1 MRRDWIVV
9 LLRIAVLLVLLLGLA
24 GGYVVSAQDPPTAEP
39 TEPVAR
45 FFLYYSPSCP
55 HCHEVMEN
63 YLPTVYEKYGTQVE
77 YEYIDIST
85 DSETYI
91 TMLRL
96 ETKLGVPETVL
107 GSVPALVIGDKV
119 LIGGAE
125 IPAKLEGYIDEYLAE
140 GGVDFPSLE
149 DLPEVVLPTPAPYVQ
164 ILVFLDASH
173 SDFEA
178 LNTLITSL
186 LQEYPNQLQPYA
198 IDLTVE
204 ENSSRLAE
212 IHEALGVSTAAPG
225 TPEVL
230 IDRRLLV
237 GIQEI
242 SAELPG
248 LIDEYLAQG
257 GSTIPSWEE
266 LIGATPTDTVTP
278 EPESTEPAS
287 GEEPVGG
294 TPTDTVTP
302 EPESTEAAPKAIYV
316 AYFEQAG
323 CQECAR
329 TVYDLK
335 VVQEQYPQIVVE
347 SFPMEEADN
356 KALNE
361 WLCDKYGVPEEERLS
376 TPMVFVGDDVLIGT
390 DANLS
395 NLLTAVAKY
404 AETGAERTWDD
415 FDPEEGE
422 KGIVDRFLSFGV
434 LTVLGAGLIDG
445 LNPCAFATLVFFIS
459 YMALTGRRGR
469 DVLFVGIS
477 FTLGVFLTYL
487 LVGVGLLKVVQSLSF
502 FTALGRWVYLLT
514 ALLCFVLAILTFR
527 DFFKA
532 RGGEVTDMALK
543 LPLNLRRRIN
553 KVIRES
559 AQVRAF
565 VAMAFVTGFL
575 VSLLELACTG
585 QVYLP
590 TIVYVMSQ
598 PDLATQA
605 FLYLLLYCLMFVLP
619 LVVVF
624 ALSYFGTSSEQLGQF
639 INRHTSTIKFI
650 TGLLFV
656 ALALWMTWTLAPL
669 FAIHSPGNWVLMGAV
684 LTAIVVGVVIWHYV
698 DERTPSKPV
707 PRRRRRRA

>member
-1 MRRDWIVV
+1 MRRHWIVV
-9 LLRIAVLLVLLLGLA
+9 SLLMTVLLVLLLGLL
-24 GGYVVSAQDPPTAEP
+24 GGRVVSAQDSATGEP
-39 TEPVAR
+39 DKPVVR
-45 FFLYYSPSCP
+45 FFLFYSPTCP

-77 YEYIDIST
+77 YQYIDIAA

-96 ETKLGVPETVL
+96 ETKLGVPEDAL
-107 GSVPALVIGDKV
+107 GGVPALVIGDKV
-119 LIGGAE
+119 MVGGAE
-125 IPAKLEGYIDEYLAE
+125 IPAKLEGYIDEYLAQ

-149 DLPEVVLPTPAPYVQ
+149 DLPEVVLPTPEPSVQ
-164 ILVFLDASH
+164 ILIFLDATH
-173 SDFEA
+173 SDFEE
-178 LNTLITSL
+178 LSSLMTSL
-186 LQEYPNQLQPYA
+186 VQAFPDQLQPYVM
-198 IDLTVE
+198 DVTVE

-212 IHEALGVSTAAPG
+212 LHAALSVSAAAPG

-230 IDRRLLV
+230 IDRRLLI

-242 SAELPG
+242 RSELPG
-248 LIDEYLAQG
+248 LIDQYLVQG
-257 GSTIPSWEE
+257 GSTIPPWEE
-266 LIGATPTDTVTP
+266 LVGSGPSETITP
-278 EPESTEPAS
+278 EPE
-287 GEEPVGG
+287 G
-294 TPTDTVTP
+294 
-302 EPESTEAAPKAIYV
+302 TEAAPRAIYV

-329 TVYDLK
+329 TTYDLK
-335 VVQEQYPQIVVE
+335 VVQEQYPQLVLE
-347 SFPMEEADN
+347 SFSIEEAEN

-361 WLCDKYGVPEEERLS
+361 WLSDKYGVPEEERLS

-395 NLLTAVAKY
+395 NLLTVVTKY
-404 AETGAERTWDD
+404 AETGTERTWDD
-415 FDPEEGE
+415 FDPKEGE

-459 YMALTGRRGR
+459 YLAFTGRRGR
-469 DVLFVGIS
+469 DILFVGIS

-514 ALLCFVLAILTFR
+514 ALLCLVLAILTFR
-527 DFFKA
+527 DYFKA
-532 RGGEVTDMALK
+532 REGQATDMTLK
-543 LPLNLRRRIN
+543 LPLSLRRRIN

-565 VAMAFVTGFL
+565 VAMAFVTGFI

-605 FLYLLLYCLMFVLP
+605 FLYLLLYCLMFILP

-624 ALSYFGTSSEQLGQF
+624 ALSYFGASSEQLGQF
-639 INRHTSTIKFI
+639 INRRTSTIKFI

-669 FAIHSPGNWVLMGAV
+669 FGIHSPWNWVLMGAV
-684 LTAIVVGVVIWHYV
+684 LVVILIAVVVWHYV
-698 DERTPSKPV
+698 DERKPSKPV
-707 PRRRRRRA
+707 ARRRRRRA